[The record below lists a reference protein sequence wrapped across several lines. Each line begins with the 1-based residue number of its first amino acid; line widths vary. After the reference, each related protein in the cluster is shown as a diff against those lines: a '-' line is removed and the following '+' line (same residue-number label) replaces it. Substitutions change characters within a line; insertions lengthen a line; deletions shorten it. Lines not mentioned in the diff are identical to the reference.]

1 MGLSITNEIPSR
13 SAIKD
18 FILTNTAGFGTALN
32 YYEDGELKRDETP
45 IYRIVEN
52 KEYTLQ
58 NYYTIELQRITQN
71 YKPRRA
77 NWYYASFGEE
87 ITKLMQEAVI
97 KYGLKQGDEA
107 LQQSIDSIIKLFQ
120 VTSGTT
126 AAYNYIH
133 IEVTGSNNNQDYLK
147 TAVVH
152 SSYSSDI
159 SSIIAAYTVKA
170 LVKEQ
175 PDFGIYYA
183 MDIVDLETVIHDLPQ
198 LNIDLALTDKILEK
212 EETYE
217 EGSI

>member
-32 YYEDGELKRDETP
+32 YYENGELKRDETP

-58 NYYTIELQRITQN
+58 NYYTIELQRITQK
-71 YKPRRA
+71 YKPERA

-107 LQQSIDSIIKLFQ
+107 LQQSIDSIIKLFEM
-120 VTSGTT
+120 TGGST

-133 IEVTGSNNNQDYLK
+133 IEVTGSDNNQV
-147 TAVVH
+147 T
-152 SSYSSDI
+152 
-159 SSIIAAYTVKA
+159 
-170 LVKEQ
+170 
-175 PDFGIYYA
+175 
-183 MDIVDLETVIHDLPQ
+183 
-198 LNIDLALTDKILEK
+198 
-212 EETYE
+212 
-217 EGSI
+217 